1 MAYRRRNTSKDC
13 PPEQCQP
20 GKNCNGSR
28 PRTVYEHHGWATEQ
42 ASMRA
47 TFLEALFGAIVQESR
62 ARKQDVFENVAN
74 VARKLGI

>member
-1 MAYRRRNTSKDC
+1 MNIT
-13 PPEQCQP
+13 
-20 GKNCNGSR
+20 GG
-28 PRTVYEHHGWATEQ
+28 ATEQ

-62 ARKQDVFENVAN
+62 ARKENVFENVAK